1 MTESAFTVHDIYI
14 LYTCTHISYQQ
25 RSQNWVVFRITA
37 TYKALKIQYLWNL
50 EEEKAVIQVFE
61 ISHVGNLVRAI
72 RSIRKDKRDLL
83 LSPFQVSWKHV
94 STPKSFIPFL

>member
-61 ISHVGNLVRAI
+61 ISPVGDFPRGPVTKTVLPLQGARV
-72 RSIRKDKRDLL
+72 
-83 LSPFQVSWKHV
+83 
-94 STPKSFIPFL
+94 